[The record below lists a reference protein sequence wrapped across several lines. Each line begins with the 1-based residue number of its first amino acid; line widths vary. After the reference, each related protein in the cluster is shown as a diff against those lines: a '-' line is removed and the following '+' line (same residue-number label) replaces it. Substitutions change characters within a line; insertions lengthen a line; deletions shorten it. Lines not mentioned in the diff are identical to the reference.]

1 MDLILE
7 NKKHKLIWKEVVKRL
22 KGIGKKDYVLHSK
35 MVVRAMQDIL
45 RCENEDPGI
54 MIPAAML
61 HDIGWS
67 KVSDQIVNLK
77 TDSEKKEAEIS
88 HIELAADLIS
98 EILGCLEYK
107 QSEIEEITRVVQS
120 HKSKAPGCDKRIKLI
135 IDSDNL
141 SDTYRESFYS
151 DVKSY
156 NTTPQKNFDF
166 RSKNKFFTSTA
177 KEISKRNMA
186 ERLREINNGKAQRL
200 LQEYS

>member
-1 MDLILE
+1 MNLIVR
-7 NKKHKLIWKEVVKRL
+7 NKKHNLIWKEVVKRL
-22 KGIGKKDYVLHSK
+22 KGIGKKDYVLHSR

-45 RCENEDPGI
+45 QSENEDPEI

-77 TDSEKKEAEIS
+77 TDAEKKEAEIA

-120 HKSKAPGCDKRIKLI
+120 HKSKTPGGDKRIECI
-135 IDSDNL
+135 VDADNL
-141 SDTYRESFYS
+141 SDSYRESFYS

-156 NTTPQKNFDF
+156 NTTPQNNFDF

-177 KEISKRNMA
+177 KEIFKRNMA